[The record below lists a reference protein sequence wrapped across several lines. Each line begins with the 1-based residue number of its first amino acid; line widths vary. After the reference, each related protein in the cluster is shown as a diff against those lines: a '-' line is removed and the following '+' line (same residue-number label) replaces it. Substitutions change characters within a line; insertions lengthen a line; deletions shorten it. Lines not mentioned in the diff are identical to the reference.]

1 MAKGP
6 SQNESSNQSAEA
18 FRRQA
23 AEQMAQMLSGWLNQP
38 PGAAV
43 RGKETAKTPEAASP
57 PAEPSLNDL
66 QAWLNPF
73 QAGKLPEAADPA
85 LMREFMAGLE
95 AYKKHPAT
103 REKTSP
109 ATIIWK
115 RGTTMLRDYAPM
127 AGNKPVALVIPS
139 LINRVDI
146 LDLAPDHS
154 FLRFLAEQGL
164 RPVVIDW
171 DAPGEEEKNFTI
183 TDYLTQRLMP
193 ALDYLAPSSPQ
204 GRLHIVGYCMGGL
217 LALALA
223 LLRRE
228 AAGSLTLMA
237 TPWNFAAAGVPPSA
251 LTAEEGLSGLAD
263 RTEPYMANCGCLPSE
278 AMRAFFA
285 SVQPCQ
291 MMEKF
296 ARFAGAD
303 PTSREAERFV
313 MSEDWLNDGVPLAA
327 PVARECLREWYGE
340 NRPGKIL
347 WRAAGELIDPRIVDC
362 PAYIIAPGKD
372 QLVPPESSR
381 PLARLIRGAVLHE
394 PALGHIGLLAS
405 HAAPQ
410 EVWAPLGRWL
420 LQH

>member
-1 MAKGP
+1 
-6 SQNESSNQSAEA
+6 
-18 FRRQA
+18 
-23 AEQMAQMLSGWLNQP
+23 MAQMLGSWLNQP
-38 PGAAV
+38 LDSSGW
-43 RGKETAKTPEAASP
+43 GKSP
-57 PAEPSLNDL
+57 VKERVSAPRPADPSFDEL
-66 QAWLNPF
+66 QDWLNPF
-73 QAGKLPEAADPA
+73 KSKIPPQAANPDLA
-85 LMREFMAGLE
+85 REFIAGLE
-95 AYKKHPAT
+95 AYRKHPAT

-109 ATIIWK
+109 APVIWR
-115 RGTTMLRDYAPM
+115 RGTTVLRDYAPK
-127 AGNKPVALVIPS
+127 AADKPAVLVIPS
-139 LINRVDI
+139 LINRVAI

-154 FLRFLAEQGL
+154 FLRFMAELGL
-164 RPVVIDW
+164 RPVVVDW

-193 ALDYLAPSSPQ
+193 ALDYLAPHAPQ
-204 GRLHIVGYCMGGL
+204 GRVHIIGYCMGGL

-237 TPWNFAAAGVPPSA
+237 TPWNFAAAGAPPSA
-251 LTAEEGLSGLAD
+251 LSAEESFAGLAD

-303 PTSREAERFV
+303 PASREAERFV

-410 EVWAPLGRWL
+410 EVWTPLGRWL